1 VDSLRA
7 ALAASPRDRDVRNQ
21 LADALWRRRQWAAL
35 RELALGW
42 QPYDPENPQV
52 YEALGEAALGLGR
65 RDEAERAFGSLVEVA
80 DGKPELLQ
88 RAGLLLLRV
97 NAARLAEAPLRRA
110 LAERPDRVNG
120 YRHLAL
126 LLWQSGREQEAAR
139 VLEDA
144 TRLTFPNW
152 YGDAQRVVHE
162 ELGYVLRA
170 WLAKEPARARQIRG
184 EAAEYGVDLARR
196 DAMRVTLAWET
207 DGNDVDLHVVDP
219 AGEEVYYAHKGSAL
233 GVELYQDITQGFG
246 PEVARAD
253 KLAPGTYHV
262 GVTYFSA
269 GPMGVSRGVM
279 VLLRS
284 ERSTNAPTVQ
294 ILPFRLVEGD
304 PSSVRYLSSFTVGG
318 KGAAPGASPR
328 SRAPRATRVPSAPR
342 R

>member
-1 VDSLRA
+1 
-7 ALAASPRDRDVRNQ
+7 
-21 LADALWRRRQWAAL
+21 
-35 RELALGW
+35 
-42 QPYDPENPQV
+42 
-52 YEALGEAALGLGR
+52 
-65 RDEAERAFGSLVEVA
+65 
-80 DGKPELLQ
+80 
-88 RAGLLLLRV
+88 V

-126 LLWQSGREQEAAR
+126 LLWQSGREREAAR

-144 TRLTFPNW
+144 TRLTFPGW
-152 YGDAQRVVHE
+152 YGNAQRVVHE

-170 WLAKEPARARQIRG
+170 WMAKEPAKARQIRG

-219 AGEEVYYAHKGSAL
+219 AGEEVYYAHKQSAL
-233 GVELYQDITQGFG
+233 GVQLYEDITQGFG
-246 PEVARAD
+246 PEVTRAD
-253 KLAPGTYHV
+253 KLMPGTYHI
-262 GVTYFSA
+262 GVTYFNA

-284 ERSTNAPTVQ
+284 DRSTDRPTVH

-304 PSSVRYLSSFTVGG
+304 PSSVRWLASFVVPP
-318 KGAAPGASPR
+318 KAAASGTAHR
-328 SRAPRATRVPSAPR
+328 RTSAR
-342 R
+342 TAAARH